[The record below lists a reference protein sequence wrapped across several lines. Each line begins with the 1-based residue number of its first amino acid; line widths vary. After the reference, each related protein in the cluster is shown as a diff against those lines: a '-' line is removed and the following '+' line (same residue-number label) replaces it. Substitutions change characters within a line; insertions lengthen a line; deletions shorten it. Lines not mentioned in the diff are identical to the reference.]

1 MRYVQEKHAVEERSS
16 KLVAYIH
23 TQRASVA
30 TRLVPAVS
38 AAADIL
44 QPSNTQEESEGLA
57 VARNRPEPPER
68 EVLRLNRS

>member
-1 MRYVQEKHAVEERSS
+1 MRYVQGKHSEEERSS

-57 VARNRPEPPER
+57 VARNRPEAPER
-68 EVLRLNRS
+68 EVLRLNLS